1 MNLPPPH
8 VLARLDAL
16 IVGQSIAANDD
27 VESGVRSV
35 GVEDDDDRSIS
46 SAAFGIESSA
56 TSFSEDVVPD
66 DAGGART
73 TSSRFWGVSWNR
85 GSKKW
90 QAHYKDTD
98 GKSRTIGYF
107 DGAARAQGVRPRAK
121 GLVQAPPRRI
131 RRRYAIDARPPP
143 ASRGQLRRLRARRR
157 RRLGLDPGYDREL
170 INNKTHLEDRIA
182 PPHSPSAAASGRR
195 TSKCEA
201 PSTLTMVRGSGTVST
216 KLSKVEFE
224 QKTSSVAWSSIFGR
238 VEARAAAAWSV

>member
-46 SAAFGIESSA
+46 SAALGIESSA

-90 QAHYKDTD
+90 QVHWD
-98 GKSRTIGYF
+98 
-107 DGAARAQGVRPRAK
+107 
-121 GLVQAPPRRI
+121 
-131 RRRYAIDARPPP
+131 
-143 ASRGQLRRLRARRR
+143 
-157 RRLGLDPGYDREL
+157 
-170 INNKTHLEDRIA
+170 
-182 PPHSPSAAASGRR
+182 
-195 TSKCEA
+195 
-201 PSTLTMVRGSGTVST
+201 
-216 KLSKVEFE
+216 
-224 QKTSSVAWSSIFGR
+224 
-238 VEARAAAAWSV
+238 